1 MARRSLR
8 WVTTGWIAA
17 LLAIGGSAPLWA
29 QYRVDNWT
37 TENGLPQS
45 SINDVIQTREG
56 FLWLAT
62 FGGLVRFDGAEMH
75 VFNTL
80 NTQGVGTSRFTNL
93 FEAKDGA
100 LWASTEGRGVT
111 RYKDRA
117 FTTYTE
123 ANGLPDN
130 RVSAVFEDK
139 DGALLID
146 TAKGIVQWKGE
157 RFLAYPAYFPNHGEA
172 DKTIL
177 TAPVSG
183 VVWYSDREG
192 VHKFEGGRV
201 SRHLPLD
208 VKPRRLYE
216 DRSGGIWM
224 EFEQASTRKRTIARF
239 EDGRL
244 RIFTAKDGI
253 PVFSTVSF
261 FEDRDGNLW
270 LGLRAEGGLLRF
282 RAGKFTRF
290 TTADGL
296 SSNNTGTVHQ
306 DREGSL
312 WVPTDGG
319 LSRFTERT
327 ITAYSSKAGLA
338 ADNAYP
344 IYQDRRGDIWIGTWR
359 GLSRYR
365 NGVFTRINDFGVD
378 AENVLSILEARDGA
392 YWIGTWGG
400 GVRRIKDGHVTSF
413 RDAKPPGNVTR
424 AIYQDRR
431 SDIWFGGPD
440 GLARYRDGKFVAMA
454 GQQGFLGGQAHVFH
468 EDRQGAL
475 WIGTEAGLS
484 CYRFGT
490 FTNFGEKEGL
500 TGSHVRAIHE
510 DDAGSLWFGTYES
523 GLFRYRDG
531 RFTRYTTKEGLFSNG
546 AFRIL
551 EDRRGRFWISSNIG
565 IYHVARKDLDDLAAG
580 RAKAVTSV
588 SYGTR
593 DGMPDAECNG
603 GGQPAGIQ
611 ARDGRM
617 WFPTQQGLAV
627 LDPET
632 IPVNYQPPPI
642 VITDVLV
649 AHEPVPMARSMEIYG
664 GPKALEVR
672 YAALTLI
679 RPELSRFKYRMAGL
693 DDAWVDASSRR
704 SAYFA
709 HLPFGNYEFQV
720 VAANRDGVWN
730 MQGESIRIHMVPPF
744 WRTRWFLT
752 LGVLTV
758 AALGLG
764 GHRLRLGFARKEHA
778 LREEFA
784 RQLIESQEDERKRIA
799 AGLQDSLSQSLI
811 LIKNCAVA
819 AQSTNEARVA
829 RGKLGEIS
837 ATATQALGEVRD
849 IAYDLGPYQL
859 ERIGLAETIL
869 QLVDKASGS
878 TGIAF
883 TTRVGR
889 IDGLLSKQAEI
900 NLFRI
905 LQEAINNLVKH
916 SGSREATLT
925 AQPDSGSLLVSLQ
938 DRGKGFDYAATFHRT
953 ERRQGFGLFRMSERV
968 RMIGGTLAVESS
980 PGQGTRIE
988 IRLPL
993 DLKSA

>member
-1 MARRSLR
+1 VPREVRLSFQGPT
-8 WVTTGWIAA
+8 WWIAA
-17 LLAIGGSAPLWA
+17 LLVAFASGPASA

-37 TENGLPQS
+37 SENGLPQS

-62 FGGLVRFDGAEMH
+62 FGGLIRFDGAEMH
-75 VFNTL
+75 VFNTI
-80 NTQGVGTSRFTNL
+80 NTQGLGTSRFTNL
-93 FEAKDGA
+93 FEARDGA

-111 RYKDRA
+111 RYKDGA

-123 ANGLPDN
+123 ADGLPDN

-146 TAKGIVQWKGE
+146 TLKGIVQWQGE
-157 RFLAYPAYFPNHGEA
+157 RLLAYPTYFPNHGEA

-177 TAPVSG
+177 TAPLSG
-183 VVWYSDREG
+183 VVWFSDREG
-192 VHKFEGGRV
+192 VHKFERGRV
-201 SRHLPLD
+201 TRHLPLD

-216 DRSGGIWM
+216 DRYGGIWM
-224 EFEQASTRKRTIARF
+224 EYEQASTRKRTIARF

-253 PVFSTVSF
+253 PIFSTVSF
-261 FEDRDGNLW
+261 SEDRDGNLW

-282 RAGKFTRF
+282 RAGKFTRY

-296 SSNNTGTVHQ
+296 PADNVGKVHQ

-312 WVPTDGG
+312 WVPTEGG

-359 GLSRYR
+359 GLTRYR
-365 NGVFTRINDFGVD
+365 NGVFTRITQFGVD
-378 AENVLSILEARDGA
+378 TENVLSILEARDGA
-392 YWIGTWGG
+392 FWIGTWGG
-400 GVRRIKDGHVTSF
+400 GVHRIKDGRATSF
-413 RDAKPPGNVTR
+413 KDTKPPGNVTR

-440 GLARYRDGKFVAMA
+440 GLARYRDGGFVAMTE
-454 GQQGFLGGQAHVFH
+454 QQGFTGGQAHVFH
-468 EDRQGAL
+468 EDRLGAL

-484 CYRFGT
+484 RYRFGT

-500 TGSHVRAIHE
+500 TGNHVRAIHE
-510 DDAGSLWFGTYES
+510 DDAGSLWLGTYES
-523 GLFRYRDG
+523 GLFRFRDG
-531 RFTRYTTKEGLFSNG
+531 RFTRFTTKEGLLSNG

-565 IYHVARKDLDDLAAG
+565 IYRVARKELDDLAAG
-580 RAKAVTSV
+580 RTKTVTSV
-588 SYGTR
+588 SYGVR
-593 DGMPDAECNG
+593 DGMPGAECNG

-617 WFPTQQGLAV
+617 WFPTQQGVAV

-632 IPVNYQPPPI
+632 IQVNYQPPPI

-649 AHEPVPMARSMEIYG
+649 AQEPVPLAKSIEIRG

-672 YAALTLI
+672 FAAMTFI
-679 RPELSRFKYRMAGL
+679 RPELSRFKYRMEGL
-693 DDAWVDASSRR
+693 DDAWVDAGSRR

-709 HLPFGNYEFQV
+709 HLPFGNYEFRV
-720 VAANRDGVWN
+720 VGANRDGVWN
-730 MQGESIRIHMVPPF
+730 LQGEGIRIAVVPPF
-744 WRTRWFLT
+744 WRTRWFLA
-752 LGVLTV
+752 LGVLSLG
-758 AALGLG
+758 ALGLG
-764 GHRLRLGFARKEHA
+764 GHRFRLSLVRKEHT

-799 AGLQDSLSQSLI
+799 AGLDESLSQSLN
-811 LIKNCAVA
+811 LIKNWAVVG
-819 AQSTNEARVA
+819 QSTSDARVA
-829 RGKLGEIS
+829 RGNLSEIA
-837 ATATQALGEVRD
+837 ATASQALGKVRD
-849 IAYDLGPYQL
+849 IAYSLGPYRL
-859 ERIGLAETIL
+859 ERMGLAETIL
-869 QLVDKASGS
+869 EMVDRVSGS

-883 TTRVGR
+883 TTRVGK

-905 LQEAINNLVKH
+905 LQEAISNLVKH
-916 SGSREATLT
+916 SGAREATLIVK
-925 AQPDSGSLLVSLQ
+925 PDSGWLLVTLQ
-938 DRGKGFDYAATFHRT
+938 DNGKGFDYDAAAHRT
-953 ERRQGFGLFRMSERV
+953 GRRQGFGLFGMSERV

-980 PGQGTRIE
+980 PGQGTRIDF
-988 IRLPL
+988 RLPL
-993 DLKSA
+993 GV